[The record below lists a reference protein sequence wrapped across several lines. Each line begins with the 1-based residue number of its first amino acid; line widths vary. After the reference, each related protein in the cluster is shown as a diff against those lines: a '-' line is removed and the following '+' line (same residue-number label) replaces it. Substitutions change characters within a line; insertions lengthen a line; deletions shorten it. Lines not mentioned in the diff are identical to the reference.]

1 MDSITNLHS
10 ITNMDSITNIHRI
23 INKDSIDNNDSF
35 TNTDFIIVINYW
47 RLLIFQKLG
56 FFQFHMASFQLFWS
70 VKHYDTFWAQLK
82 INFSSFFFSYSAFF
96 VPPFSGARVLS

>member
-23 INKDSIDNNDSF
+23 INKDSIDNNDSL
-35 TNTDFIIVINYW
+35 TNTDFIIVINNW

-70 VKHYDTFWAQLK
+70 VKHYDTFWAHLK

-96 VPPFSGARVLS
+96 MPPFSGARVLS

>member
-23 INKDSIDNNDSF
+23 INMDSIDNNDSF
-35 TNTDFIIVINYW
+35 TNTDFIIVINNW

-56 FFQFHMASFQLFWS
+56 SFQFHMASFQLFWS
-70 VKHYDTFWAQLK
+70 VKHYDFWAHLK

-96 VPPFSGARVLS
+96 MPPFSGARVLS

>member
-23 INKDSIDNNDSF
+23 INMDSIDNNDRF
-35 TNTDFIIVINYW
+35 TNTDFIIVINNW

-70 VKHYDTFWAQLK
+70 VKHYDTFWAHLK

-96 VPPFSGARVLS
+96 VPLFSGARVLS

>member
-1 MDSITNLHS
+1 MDSITNLHR

-35 TNTDFIIVINYW
+35 TNTDFIIVINNW

-56 FFQFHMASFQLFWS
+56 FFQFHMASFHLFWS
-70 VKHYDTFWAQLK
+70 VKNYDTFWAHLK